1 MLFGVTATGRLV
13 AAITDTRLTMQSEM
27 KINSLSESLINEIDA
42 SGDGQVTEL
51 EFVLYM
57 LRKYELVD
65 EGLLQGFFD
74 NFRSLDTDGSGVL
87 TADDL
92 RYWAN
97 QNSQLRSRSP
107 LRDNGYAELSGR
119 HVRFTL

>member
-1 MLFGVTATGRLV
+1 
-13 AAITDTRLTMQSEM
+13 M

-65 EGLLQGFFD
+65 EGLLQSFFD

-87 TADDL
+87 TL
-92 RYWAN
+92 V
-97 QNSQLRSRSP
+97 
-107 LRDNGYAELSGR
+107 E
-119 HVRFTL
+119 RFDIEPFPDFSAK